1 VDLCHR
7 IHLSRVSRFQSE
19 TDDLRARSLASLTAT
34 DDYLGRVRKFL
45 AWSEDYLERK
55 STPRVTSAFP
65 PVPLTS
71 NPVREACRTILS
83 PGKQPEEVERLANQ
97 YTGSDVGAK
106 LAKELIGPSNTV
118 HPSGKHRK
126 ELIDEDDNAPHRAS
140 GEPDI
145 PEADHRDFHER
156 WKKKERE
163 FLREGSGED
172 PQGLDNEREGMDSGI
187 TRSGT
192 SPKGKEK
199 GKTRQWERSQEYYDM
214 WRGKDAGGEWYGD
227 RYTGW
232 NWAGEKGENHVA
244 HRKGKGVIR
253 EVAHGMESVRMEH
266 HSIRPDTQGS
276 GGPSGSST
284 DSPERKTT
292 PASTA
297 VRLALRPTWWK
308 ETVEEEKEK
317 SERMRMIMEKKQKD
331 RDSWMIERKKI
342 AVEMYEKHE
351 REMEMEEASFPDRAD
366 GQNEEPPVPTP
377 SHPSEGLAEDRSI
390 SRTGRYLFAV
400 FGSSVSNES
409 RTSKASN
416 TFS

>member
-1 VDLCHR
+1 MMRGTPPTCCNDVPC
-7 IHLSRVSRFQSE
+7 
-19 TDDLRARSLASLTAT
+19 RSDRTNYHGTSQ
-34 DDYLGRVRKFL
+34 
-45 AWSEDYLERK
+45 LE
-55 STPRVTSAFP
+55 
-65 PVPLTS
+65 
-71 NPVREACRTILS
+71 
-83 PGKQPEEVERLANQ
+83 PG
-97 YTGSDVGAK
+97 
-106 LAKELIGPSNTV
+106 LAKELIGPSTTF

-126 ELIDEDDNAPHRAS
+126 ELIEGDDNAPHRAL
-140 GEPDI
+140 GKPDI
-145 PEADHRDFHER
+145 PEDDHRDFHER

-308 ETVEEEKEK
+308 ETAEEEKEK

-366 GQNEEPPVPTP
+366 GRNEEPPVPTP